1 MKKLISN
8 SCANFYLNAAETLG
22 LSYTVINDKA
32 ALARIENGSKALLIS
47 ANALDVNSHVSAVLA
62 TNKKKTS
69 LMLQQNNLPA
79 PKFETFTKSERAI
92 KYALEMFTSGKST
105 VIKPLAGSLSVGI
118 TVKPS
123 TPDQIRQ
130 AVSEAFIGSSD
141 IIIEEYISGLHY
153 RVTVLDDEVIAVT
166 QRLAAHVVTDGKKS
180 VHQLITDKN
189 SDRSNQKLPKIH
201 LRKKDLDY
209 LAAEKIDLSR
219 IYPAGMDIMLQLGC
233 DLEIGGERA
242 RIDINTIPQINH
254 EFFIQAAKSLT
265 LRFAGLD
272 YISPDITL
280 PYTEVKNAINEINA
294 APDSDV
300 HYRDATPFS
309 NYAAERIIQKLFKD
323 EEDEIKPQKV
333 QSYLKPIVVD

>member
-8 SCANFYLNAAETLG
+8 SCANFYLNAAESLG
-22 LSYTVINDKA
+22 LSYKVINDKA
-32 ALARIENGSKALLIS
+32 AFAQIDNGNKSLLIS
-47 ANALDVNSHVSAVLA
+47 ANALGINSHVSAVLA

-79 PKFETFTKSERAI
+79 PEFETFTKPEKAI
-92 KYALEMFTSGKST
+92 EYALKLFSSGKPI
-105 VIKPLAGSLSVGI
+105 VIKPLAGSLSIGI
-118 TVKPS
+118 TVKPT

-130 AVSEAFIGSSD
+130 AVVEAFVGSSD

-153 RVTVLDDEVIAVT
+153 RITVLDDEVIAVT
-166 QRLAAHVVTDGKKS
+166 ERLAAHVLTDGKKT
-180 VHQLITDKN
+180 VKQLIDEKN
-189 SDRSNQKLPKIH
+189 IKRAKQKLPAIQ
-201 LRKKDLDY
+201 LRDKDLNY
-209 LAAEKIDLSR
+209 LKAEKIELKHV
-219 IYPAGMDIMLQLGC
+219 YPAGMDIILQLGC

-242 RIDINTIPQINH
+242 RVDINTIPQINH
-254 EFFIQAAKSLT
+254 DLFIQAAKSLT

-280 PYTEVKNAINEINA
+280 PYTDTKNAINEINA

-309 NYAAERIIQKLFKD
+309 NYAAERIIEKLFED
-323 EEDEIKPQKV
+323 EEDEIKPEKI
-333 QSYLKPIVVD
+333 QSYLKPLAVD